1 MFGFNRPSK
10 SCECKDECDS
20 IIGPLNE
27 IKIICGVFVVGVSPG
42 VDDVWQRQSGNL
54 HLFGSQFVSAKTG
67 MKMSD
72 CYYWYQS
79 WKLMWKVFFKK

>member
-1 MFGFNRPSK
+1 MIMIIDLPLAYNCCANFKSLPPSLSWTNNDDLIGHLFGFNRPSK

-42 VDDVWQRQSGNL
+42 VDDV
-54 HLFGSQFVSAKTG
+54 
-67 MKMSD
+67 
-72 CYYWYQS
+72 
-79 WKLMWKVFFKK
+79 